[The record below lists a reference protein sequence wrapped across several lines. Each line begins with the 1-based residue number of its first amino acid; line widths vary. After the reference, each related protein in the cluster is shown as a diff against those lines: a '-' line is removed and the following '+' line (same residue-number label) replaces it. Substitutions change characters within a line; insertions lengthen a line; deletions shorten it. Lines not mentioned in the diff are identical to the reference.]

1 MSEWQ
6 SRKADYGLGHWMK
19 DSCED
24 FADVEKWAG
33 KQESHAKAGDKF
45 QSRKLKVRSFQ
56 EIVEMV
62 LELSHSGLRE

>member
-6 SRKADYGLGHWMK
+6 SRKADYGLGYWMK

-33 KQESHAKAGDKF
+33 KQESHAKAGDK
-45 QSRKLKVRSFQ
+45 LKVES
-56 EIVEMV
+56 
-62 LELSHSGLRE
+62 